1 MKKLLLGLLSLPI
14 LSFGQ
19 YSLDF
24 SNPGWGTGSSYNSN
38 HVYTDNTSDPLHPVT
53 YEVKNLRISAETEN
67 EPNFTITGATAIY
80 RNQDNGY
87 VTWTS
92 LNGLENLSFKYRK
105 AFTSSDIRNLKVTV
119 TKTVDNVVVETL
131 FENISNITNTTPLL
145 FNHDFN
151 LTGNITVRIENSS
164 PSGNGKQI
172 AIDDIEWSSFE
183 SSTPAPCLI
192 ENVDISA
199 LTCNNNDTELVTTDD
214 KVQFTLNVSATSG
227 GANGYIVTTSDYA
240 VLGTNTGVFGTPT
253 TFTLEEGSVAGDD
266 FTITVTSVDSTTCSF
281 TSATIV
287 NATVECSTPPS
298 ACDLT
303 SAAVTAI
310 SCDTGAD
317 INDISDDAIN
327 FTLNVQ
333 GVVTSTNGYTIT
345 ANAGTLSVAEG
356 AYNTP
361 LAISITGA
369 GAGNVELTIVDAD
382 DLNCTITTTV
392 TNPGLC
398 SGPSAVTAASASL
411 TFTHMAGTPSA
422 SQNVAITGAYLTS
435 DITATASTGFEVSA
449 DNTTFASTATL
460 VATNNTVSAPIY
472 VRANAATI
480 GTSTGTVTLTATN
493 ATDVIINLTNTATG
507 YTVYTIDQINGIDPT
522 GVADSLNVLVELS
535 GVVQC
540 MDYRADGYSMVI
552 IDGSNKGINVYRG
565 GNLTNYTEPVGGD
578 SITVKGK
585 IVQFRGLL
593 QVEAT
598 EITFH
603 GSNYEQVTPIATT
616 VLDETT
622 ENYPVVLQNIT
633 LVPNQTDLADGLWPA
648 SGSYNPTFTD
658 GTNEFKVRAIGTP
671 LAGTALP
678 NGPVS
683 ITGIAS
689 QFASSTSA
697 PFLDGYQLLICN
709 ENAIAIVCEGANL
722 PNATI
727 NVFNDTTLVTTNIQG
742 ATYIWTNCDTEEVV
756 TGATAY
762 NFTPTVAGNYKVT
775 IINGEC
781 EATSTCSAITVSIN
795 NVELGNA
802 IKMYPNPVVDQLT
815 INNFSDVAV
824 TFTVTDMNGKVVT
837 ENTTLNSV
845 QTINTTS
852 WNKGVYF
859 VNFIGAN
866 NATHTM
872 KVVK

>member
-1 MKKLLLGLLSLPI
+1 MKKLLLAILAFPVIGFSQATDLFISEYGEGNGGNKKYFEIYNGTAAPVDLANYKMWKSVNGGGWI
-14 LSFGQ
+14 TGSVLSFTAGTILQ
-19 YSLDF
+19 VGETWVVAHNTTDVPYSNQIESSWIAFNGDDALGLAKDVAGVMTLIDVLGTP
-24 SNPGWGTGSSYNSN
+24 SADPGSGWAVAGVNNATVDKVIVRKPTVCSPNTDWAASAGT
-38 HVYTDNTSDPLHPVT
+38 T
-53 YEVKNLRISAETEN
+53 TEN
-67 EPNFTITGATAIY
+67 SEWTIAVNNYNGADLILPTAGNHTATCSSSI
-80 RNQDNGY
+80 NCGIN
-87 VTWTS
+87 
-92 LNGLENLSFKYRK
+92 NAGL
-105 AFTSSDIRNLKVTV
+105 D
-119 TKTVDNVVVETL
+119 
-131 FENISNITNTTPLL
+131 
-145 FNHDFN
+145 
-151 LTGNITVRIENSS
+151 
-164 PSGNGKQI
+164 
-172 AIDDIEWSSFE
+172 
-183 SSTPAPCLI
+183 
-192 ENVDISA
+192 A
-199 LTCNNNDTELVTTDD
+199 LTCNDNGTGNDADD
-214 KVQFTLNVSATSG
+214 DYLTFSLNPT
-227 GANGYIVTTSDYA
+227 
-240 VLGTNTGVFGTPT
+240 GTN
-253 TFTLEEGSVAGDD
+253 LGS
-266 FTITVTSVDSTTCSF
+266 
-281 TSATIV
+281 
-287 NATVECSTPPS
+287 
-298 ACDLT
+298 
-303 SAAVTAI
+303 
-310 SCDTGAD
+310 
-317 INDISDDAIN
+317 
-327 FTLNVQ
+327 
-333 GVVTSTNGYTIT
+333 NGYTVSVS
-345 ANAGTLSVAEG
+345 AGTI
-356 AYNTP
+356 TP
-361 LAISITGA
+361 SLGLYGEATSFQLQNGSATAADIVITITDADSTSCEFQYTLTSTGA
-369 GAGNVELTIVDAD
+369 
-382 DLNCTITTTV
+382 
-392 TNPGLC
+392 C
-398 SGPSAVTAASASL
+398 SSASPL
-411 TFTHMAGTPSA
+411 INTSVTTLNIFNHLVGTPSA
-422 SQNVAITGAYLTS
+422 SQNFSVNGMALTNEITVNAP
-435 DITATASTGFEVSA
+435 TGFELSL
-449 DNTTFASTATL
+449 DNTAFTPSLTLTQTSGVVTATD
-460 VATNNTVSAPIY
+460 IY
-472 VRANAATI
+472 VRGNATVYGGYAGNI
-480 GTSTGTVTLTATN
+480 IISSTGADNDTVA
-493 ATDVIINLTNTATG
+493 VTG
-507 YTVYTIDQINGIDPT
+507 FANDYIAYTIDQINGITET

-540 MDYRADGYSMVI
+540 MDYRAAGYSMVI

-598 EITFH
+598 EITLH

-781 EATSTCSAITVSIN
+781 EATSTCSASKVSIEN
-795 NVELGNA
+795 AELGKA
-802 IKMYPNPVVDQLT
+802 IAMFPNPVVDQLT
-815 INNFSDVAV
+815 INNYSDVAV
-824 TFTVTDMNGKVVT
+824 TFTVTDMNGKIVT

>member
-1 MKKLLLGLLSLPI
+1 MKKLLLALLAFPI

-19 YSLDF
+19 GTPIITMISDGDCTGGTPKLLEIYANGTVDF
-24 SNPGWGTGSSYNSN
+24 SLYRLENQTNASTTWGAAFPLTALGTITNGFVYVNEAASSLSTVEAEYGTGLNIVSNSVIN
-38 HVYTDNTSDPLHPVT
+38 
-53 YEVKNLRISAETEN
+53 
-67 EPNFTITGATAIY
+67 
-80 RNQDNGY
+80 
-87 VTWTS
+87 
-92 LNGLENLSFKYRK
+92 LNGDDR
-105 AFTSSDIRNLKVTV
+105 IRIVRIA
-119 TKTVDNVVVETL
+119 DNVVIDQYGET
-131 FENISNITNTTPLL
+131 NIDGTGTPWEYQDGYAYRTSGTLPTGQWEPSHWSFFNGGLDGEGTCQNGTPFGEIVGVGSYTSTTSPATECGITAGG
-145 FNHDFN
+145 
-151 LTGNITVRIENSS
+151 LT
-164 PSGNGKQI
+164 
-172 AIDDIEWSSFE
+172 
-183 SSTPAPCLI
+183 
-192 ENVDISA
+192 A
-199 LTCNNNDTELVTTDD
+199 LTCNDNGTGNDSDDDYLTFSLNPTGTNLGSNGYTVSVSAGTITPSLGLYGEATSFQLQNGSATAADVIVTITDAD
-214 KVQFTLNVSATSG
+214 STSCSYQVTITSTGSCSSASPVINTSTTTLNVF
-227 GANGYIVTTSDYA
+227 NHMV
-240 VLGTNTGVFGTPT
+240 GTPST
-253 TFTLEEGSVAGDD
+253 SQNFTVNGIALTDD
-266 FTITVTSVDSTTCSF
+266 ITVT
-281 TSATIV
+281 AP
-287 NATVECSTPPS
+287 A
-298 ACDLT
+298 
-303 SAAVTAI
+303 
-310 SCDTGAD
+310 
-317 INDISDDAIN
+317 
-327 FTLNVQ
+327 
-333 GVVTSTNGYTIT
+333 
-345 ANAGTLSVAEG
+345 
-356 AYNTP
+356 
-361 LAISITGA
+361 
-369 GAGNVELTIVDAD
+369 
-382 DLNCTITTTV
+382 
-392 TNPGLC
+392 
-398 SGPSAVTAASASL
+398 
-411 TFTHMAGTPSA
+411 
-422 SQNVAITGAYLTS
+422 
-435 DITATASTGFEVSA
+435 GFEVSLDNTAFASSVSLTQASGTVATTTISVRGNASVYGPYAGNIIISSTGA
-449 DNTTFASTATL
+449 DNDTVAVSGFANDY
-460 VATNNTVSAPIY
+460 VA
-472 VRANAATI
+472 
-480 GTSTGTVTLTATN
+480 
-493 ATDVIINLTNTATG
+493 
-507 YTVYTIDQINGIDPT
+507 YTIDQINGIDPT

-540 MDYRADGYSMVI
+540 MDYRGPGYSMVI

-756 TGATAY
+756 TDATAY

-802 IKMYPNPVVDQLT
+802 ISMHPNPVVDQLT

>member
-1 MKKLLLGLLSLPI
+1 MKKLLLALLALPVLAFSQGTPMI
-14 LSFGQ
+14 TMISDGDCPSGTPKLLEIYANGTV
-19 YSLDF
+19 DF
-24 SNPGWGTGSSYNSN
+24 SLYRLENQTNASTTWGAAFPLTALGTVTNGFVYVNEAASSLSTVEAEYGTGLNIVSNSVIN
-38 HVYTDNTSDPLHPVT
+38 
-53 YEVKNLRISAETEN
+53 
-67 EPNFTITGATAIY
+67 
-80 RNQDNGY
+80 
-87 VTWTS
+87 
-92 LNGLENLSFKYRK
+92 LNGDDR
-105 AFTSSDIRNLKVTV
+105 IRIVRIA
-119 TKTVDNVVVETL
+119 DNVV
-131 FENISNITNTTPLL
+131 
-145 FNHDFN
+145 
-151 LTGNITVRIENSS
+151 
-164 PSGNGKQI
+164 
-172 AIDDIEWSSFE
+172 IDQYGQS
-183 SSTPAPCLI
+183 
-192 ENVDISA
+192 NVDGTGEIWEYLDGYATRINGTLPTGQWEPSHWSFFNGGLDGEGTCQNGTPFGEIVGVGSYTSTTSPATECGITADGLTA
-199 LTCNNNDTELVTTDD
+199 LTCNDNGTGNDSDDDYLTFSLNPTGTNLGSNGYTVSVSAGTITPSLGLYGEATSFQLQNGSASAADVIVTITDAD
-214 KVQFTLNVSATSG
+214 STSCSYQVTITSTGSCSSASPVINTSITTLNVF
-227 GANGYIVTTSDYA
+227 NHMV
-240 VLGTNTGVFGTPT
+240 GTPST
-253 TFTLEEGSVAGDD
+253 SQNFTVNGIALTDD
-266 FTITVTSVDSTTCSF
+266 ITVT
-281 TSATIV
+281 AP
-287 NATVECSTPPS
+287 A
-298 ACDLT
+298 
-303 SAAVTAI
+303 
-310 SCDTGAD
+310 
-317 INDISDDAIN
+317 
-327 FTLNVQ
+327 
-333 GVVTSTNGYTIT
+333 
-345 ANAGTLSVAEG
+345 
-356 AYNTP
+356 
-361 LAISITGA
+361 
-369 GAGNVELTIVDAD
+369 
-382 DLNCTITTTV
+382 
-392 TNPGLC
+392 
-398 SGPSAVTAASASL
+398 
-411 TFTHMAGTPSA
+411 
-422 SQNVAITGAYLTS
+422 
-435 DITATASTGFEVSA
+435 GFEVSLDNTAFASSVSLTQASGTVATTTISVRGNASVYGPYAGNIIISSTGA
-449 DNTTFASTATL
+449 DNDTVAVTGFANDY
-460 VATNNTVSAPIY
+460 VA
-472 VRANAATI
+472 
-480 GTSTGTVTLTATN
+480 
-493 ATDVIINLTNTATG
+493 
-507 YTVYTIDQINGIDPT
+507 YTIDQINGIDPT

-540 MDYRADGYSMVI
+540 MDYRAAGYSMVI

-565 GNLTNYTEPVGGD
+565 GNLTNYIEPVGGD

-781 EATSTCSAITVSIN
+781 EATSTCSASKVSIEN
-795 NVELGNA
+795 AELGKA
-802 IKMYPNPVVDQLT
+802 IAMFPNPVVDQLT